1 MTESELLKENKQLKE
16 RIEYLENILNRG
28 NTGNSSAYNAIRGM
42 VINKVTKEYD
52 VSQFEE
58 WQRKHKKQVMER
70 QVMSD
75 LKWELKVRRISE
87 FRTEHI
93 KPAEEYIQN
102 YKF

>member
-16 RIEYLENILNRG
+16 RIEYLENILNKG
-28 NTGNSSAYNAIRGM
+28 NTGNSSAYSAIRGM
-42 VINKVTKEYD
+42 IINKVTKEYD

-93 KPAEEYIQN
+93 KSAEEYIQN